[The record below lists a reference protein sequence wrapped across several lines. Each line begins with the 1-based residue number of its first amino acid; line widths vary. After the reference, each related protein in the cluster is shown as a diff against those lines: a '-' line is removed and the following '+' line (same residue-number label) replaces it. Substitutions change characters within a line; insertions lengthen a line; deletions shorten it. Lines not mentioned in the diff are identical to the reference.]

1 MATRPVVVIGDVG
14 LDVLVRPHGAIQHGT
29 DTRSDVLVSPG
40 GAGGNTA
47 TWLAAYQLDVTLIA
61 RIGDDPAGL
70 AVRADLE
77 AAGVTP
83 ALHVDPEHAT
93 CTVVVLVDAAGE
105 RTMLPDRGANRHLS
119 LTDVELNALELGRGG
134 HGIPHLHVSGYVL
147 FDEGSR
153 AAGLAALRQARDL
166 GWTTSVDPQSPAHL
180 RAVGADAF
188 LAWVDGVDLLLPNEP
203 ELACLGGEE
212 AALRAV
218 DAIVVTEDA
227 RGARWVCRDAWPVR
241 VPAPHVEVVDSTGAG
256 DAFNAG
262 FLRAWLAGETTQSA
276 LEEGVAAGSAA
287 VTRVG
292 ARPRRS
298 R

>member
-77 AAGVTP
+77 TAGVTP

-203 ELACLGGEE
+203 ELAGLGGEE

>member
-1 MATRPVVVIGDVG
+1 
-14 LDVLVRPHGAIQHGT
+14 
-29 DTRSDVLVSPG
+29 
-40 GAGGNTA
+40 
-47 TWLAAYQLDVTLIA
+47 
-61 RIGDDPAGL
+61 
-70 AVRADLE
+70 
-77 AAGVTP
+77 
-83 ALHVDPEHAT
+83 
-93 CTVVVLVDAAGE
+93 
-105 RTMLPDRGANRHLS
+105 MLPDRGANRHLLA
-119 LTDVELNALELGRGG
+119 LTDVELAEAHWDGMISARWPRQVRGPRTCTSLGM
-134 HGIPHLHVSGYVL
+134 SSSTK
-147 FDEGSR
+147 GSR
-153 AAGLAALRQARDL
+153 AAGLAALDVRRAAL
-166 GWTTSVDPQSPAHL
+166 GWTTSVDPQAPAHL

-227 RGARWVCRDAWPVR
+227 RGARWVCRDASPVR